1 MKVRILR
8 EVQTIKKPE
17 VGKVY
22 KVVEIMPKER
32 GGVMWII
39 EIDGEYVGLS
49 ADEIEILEV

>member
-17 VGKVY
+17 VGRVY
-22 KVVEIMPKER
+22 EVIVVIPTER